1 MYSHTVDI
9 IPATSLVQPTGEYH
23 TRAGSAVRVVTN
35 LSGVV
40 IALYD
45 SNMNIFSNEQKVTV
59 GGFLAI
65 WYGGQITDTPLI
77 IYLDTLAT
85 DIALSTTYAFTNG
98 ESGNL
103 DEV

>member
-1 MYSHTVDI
+1 
-9 IPATSLVQPTGEYH
+9 
-23 TRAGSAVRVVTN
+23 VTN
-35 LSGVV
+35 LSGIV

-45 SNMNIFSNEQKVTV
+45 SNMNIFSNEQKVTA

-77 IYLDTLAT
+77 VYLDALAT

-103 DEV
+103 DEVYIFTLCIYIYIHKGKFILICLYISICMDI